1 MCLVGV
7 PGGDVGFPYIWRN
20 ILIRTNE
27 TMAFEGPVFLAN
39 KIGKIMIKLYTIDGI
54 KFNISF
60 QFGVNWTR
68 IGGVISVPVYYS
80 SDSFMYNYEFNAKI
94 CF

>member
-39 KIGKIMIKLYTIDGI
+39 KIGKIMIKLYTIGCI
-54 KFNISF
+54 TFNLSF
-60 QFGVNWTR
+60 QFGVNRTR
-68 IGGVISVPVYYS
+68 TGGVTGIPG
-80 SDSFMYNYEFNAKI
+80 
-94 CF
+94 